1 MAPPPLTLA
10 LLALTVATPVATPL
24 PPLAPS
30 VPPLVEVSLDMSPS
44 SFDDRYRGCGPAM
57 AAALR
62 ALNGSELRRGG
73 AWPEAWALAAA
84 EWRRRR
90 SPAVSPVSPGVS
102 PVSPV
107 SPAVSPLSPDQAKAL
122 LAYTAP
128 LPLHRDFNAAVRWA
142 GRSGRDYRDHFHFK
156 TLHFLLSR
164 GLAALRAARGPRCHR
179 VFRGVRGLRFQAR
192 PGRAVRFGHFA
203 SASARNESS
212 WAFGSDTAFQKRSS
226 RRDGT
231 GWGTEREIGLYTQT
245 AGLPRNDIGCPKV
258 CTCHGASIR
267 EFSFFPHEDEVL
279 IPPFETFN
287 VTKVIPKGDKVEIH
301 LDSTGTYSKY
311 NCEWVTGGSGPRAPG
326 HLAGL
331 LVATTALAVA
341 TGIL

>member
-1 MAPPPLTLA
+1 
-10 LLALTVATPVATPL
+10 
-24 PPLAPS
+24 
-30 VPPLVEVSLDMSPS
+30 MSPS

-57 AAALR
+57 AAALP

-84 EWRRRR
+84 EWH
-90 SPAVSPVSPGVS
+90 
-102 PVSPV
+102 
-107 SPAVSPLSPDQAKAL
+107 QAKAL

-203 SASARNESS
+203 SASARDANAEFGFANEPGIGPGVKP
-212 WAFGSDTAFQKRSS
+212 ALREKRSS
-226 RRDGT
+226 GRDGT